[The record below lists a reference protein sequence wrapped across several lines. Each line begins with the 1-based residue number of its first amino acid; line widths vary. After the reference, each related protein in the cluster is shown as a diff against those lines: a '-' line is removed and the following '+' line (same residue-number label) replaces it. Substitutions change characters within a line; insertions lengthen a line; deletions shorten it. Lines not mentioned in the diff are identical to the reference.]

1 MAGEFGK
8 RALWGEGPYE
18 VEYLCEDGIWKIEHL
33 HWYQTFIVPYEGGWI
48 DNPDATQGH
57 LAAAGAPAPD
67 RPPSER
73 YETWPGVY
81 IPPQHYETPTETFPA
96 LAAVETGADPATEAL
111 ARALGE
117 LEARL
122 RCVHDV
128 LQIENLV
135 AEYGYCLDKQRWEAF
150 TRLFTQEATMEISER
165 GIYVGR
171 ASIRRA
177 LELFGPQGVEREHV
191 HNHIQMQP
199 IVHLSADGTRAWVR
213 SRAFSQLGVF
223 RRGGIWHGGVYEN
236 ALVKDAGHWKLETDH
251 VYTTYFAQC
260 AGGWTN
266 GARPTA
272 KVSKDIPPDR
282 PPSVIYESFPEV
294 YIPPFHYR
302 HPVTGQ
308 AIATPGGTADRVSSG
323 PAASSAAA
331 GRSASGRES
340 PPDAGARAGTA
351 DSAAFQ
357 ALGALDAKRL
367 PAELRALPERVAAL
381 QRRTERL
388 ADEQAIETL
397 QRSYGYFVDKA
408 LWKDAADLFTQ
419 DGTLEIGGRG
429 VFVGRKRVLEY
440 LEWLAP
446 EGLVRG
452 KLFDHLQLQPIVTV
466 APDGRTAKGR
476 WRFFA
481 QVGDHGKTGLWGI
494 GTYENEYVKEDG
506 VWKIAALHSYFRMY
520 APYAEGWGKTALP
533 NTRPEKDLPPDR
545 PPTVVHEIYPAT
557 FIPDCHYPNPV
568 TGRLSGARA
577 ATGSDRD

>member
-1 MAGEFGK
+1 
-8 RALWGEGPYE
+8 
-18 VEYLCEDGIWKIEHL
+18 
-33 HWYQTFIVPYEGGWI
+33 
-48 DNPDATQGH
+48 
-57 LAAAGAPAPD
+57 
-67 RPPSER
+67 
-73 YETWPGVY
+73 
-81 IPPQHYETPTETFPA
+81 
-96 LAAVETGADPATEAL
+96 
-111 ARALGE
+111 
-117 LEARL
+117 
-122 RCVHDV
+122 
-128 LQIENLV
+128 
-135 AEYGYCLDKQRWEAF
+135 
-150 TRLFTQEATMEISER
+150 
-165 GIYVGR
+165 
-171 ASIRRA
+171 
-177 LELFGPQGVEREHV
+177 
-191 HNHIQMQP
+191 
-199 IVHLSADGTRAWVR
+199 
-213 SRAFSQLGVF
+213 
-223 RRGGIWHGGVYEN
+223 
-236 ALVKDAGHWKLETDH
+236 
-251 VYTTYFAQC
+251 
-260 AGGWTN
+260 
-266 GARPTA
+266 
-272 KVSKDIPPDR
+272 
-282 PPSVIYESFPEV
+282 
-294 YIPPFHYR
+294 
-302 HPVTGQ
+302 
-308 AIATPGGTADRVSSG
+308 
-323 PAASSAAA
+323 
-331 GRSASGRES
+331 
-340 PPDAGARAGTA
+340 
-351 DSAAFQ
+351 
-357 ALGALDAKRL
+357 
-367 PAELRALPERVAAL
+367 
-381 QRRTERL
+381 RRTERL